1 MSCFKEWQ
9 LLPKAASLTLGLI
22 FCALVLACPTR
33 PLETA
38 KPKVQQSTPQYY
50 PQTLE
55 KDVDLLFVIDNSGSM
70 GEEQTNL
77 KNNFPKLIEALRSDK
92 LGNAPK
98 SVKPCTEQ
106 DMSGCNIPNIHL

>member
-1 MSCFKEWQ
+1 MFHSKV
-9 LLPKAASLTLGLI
+9 LDTPKVVVLGAGVLI
-22 FCALVLACPTR
+22 FVVACPVR
-33 PLETA
+33 PLET
-38 KPKVQQSTPQYY
+38 PPLCPSQQTTHLY

-55 KDVDLLFVIDNSGSM
+55 KDVDILFVIDNSGSM